1 MLITVIDYGSGNLRS
16 ATKAFEK
23 AAADKDDVRVLL
35 TDKAEDVLKADR
47 IVLPGQG
54 AFADCMRGLSSVPGM
69 IDALHETVIKKAR
82 PFLGICVGMQLLAT
96 RGLEHGVHQGLNWL
110 GGEVRPLNVND
121 PQLKIPHM
129 GWNDVHASKPEHALL
144 KDLPENPYVYFVH
157 SYALYLEDTDSSP
170 ERLRPEG
177 TQSEWRSK
185 YELLSCNYGGAF
197 TAAVVKDNIAG
208 TQFHPEK
215 SQGIGQQLVRNF
227 IDWSP

>member
-23 AAADKDDVRVLL
+23 AAADMGDVTVIL

-54 AFADCMRGLSSVPGM
+54 AFADCMKGLSAVSGM
-69 IDALHETVIKKAR
+69 IEALNEAVIKKAK

-96 RGLEHGVHQGLNWL
+96 RGLEHGEHAGLNWL
-110 GGEVRPLNVND
+110 SGEVRKLELNDTN
-121 PQLKIPHM
+121 LKIPHM
-129 GWNDVHASKPEHALL
+129 GWNNLIPSKPNHPLL
-144 KDLPENPYVYFVH
+144 SGLPANPFVYFVH
-157 SYALYLEDTDSSP
+157 SYALVLGNKEH
-170 ERLRPEG
+170 
-177 TQSEWRSK
+177 
-185 YELLSCNYGGAF
+185 ELAACNYGGAF

-215 SQGIGQQLVRNF
+215 SQKIGQQLVRNF

>member
-23 AAADKDDVRVLL
+23 AAADRNGVSVLL

-69 IDALHETVIKKAR
+69 VDALTEVVIKKAR
-82 PFLGICVGMQLLAT
+82 PFFGICVGMQLLAT
-96 RGLEHGVHQGLNWL
+96 RGLEHGEHQGLNWL
-110 GGEVRPLNVND
+110 SGEVRKLDIND
-121 PQLKIPHM
+121 QQLKIPHM
-129 GWNDVHASKPEHALL
+129 GWNNVRASKPAHPLL
-144 KDLPENPYVYFVH
+144 KDLTLNPYVYFVH
-157 SYALYLEDTDSSP
+157 SYALYLQD
-170 ERLRPEG
+170 
-177 TQSEWRSK
+177 K
-185 YELLSCNYGGAF
+185 NHELLSCNYGGDF